1 MVLFIIYW
9 WEQQSSSLSQHALSL
24 CLSLGGVN
32 HLKKCQNE
40 KTGR

>member
-9 WEQQSSSLSQHALSL
+9 WEQQSSSQQALSL

-32 HLKKCQNE
+32 HHVVVL
-40 KTGR
+40 T